1 MVSQLSSRM
10 RERLARFLGNVS
22 EGLCRRASVFVGEM
36 VYGILASGSVVL
48 TRIGR
53 QLGEPISLKQTEKR
67 LSRNLARRELAWAIS
82 AGLLRD
88 AAPRIGRDTL
98 LILDPT
104 DICKPHARKMEY
116 LATIRD
122 GSEKRLGKGYWMVSV
137 VAANTGERSMI
148 PLWSQVFSQES
159 PDFISENTE
168 ILAALQ
174 RISRATE
181 GRGVWVIDRGGDRG
195 RLFEELLRD
204 EAGYRFVIRLRGDRL
219 LEPARGSA
227 APAADLAMKT
237 ALVYE
242 KTLVREQGDRSRAI
256 TVRFGAR
263 RVRLPNQP
271 DTTLWLVVATGLGSQ
286 PLLLLT
292 NCLLRRTQREI
303 RWVLDSYLTRWSIE
317 ETIRWIKQA
326 YELEDVRVL
335 TFQRLRNL
343 VWLVTLAAYFLAV
356 LVTRQNRLW
365 LAVIRLVDV
374 SKPLFGMP
382 RMPLY
387 ALSRGIATVFSR
399 HPRAPRPPRP
409 PSRPRQL
416 PLFET

>member
-1 MVSQLSSRM
+1 MISQLSTRM
-10 RERLARFLGNVS
+10 RARLARFLGNVS

-67 LSRNLARRELAWAIS
+67 LSRNLARPELAQVIS
-82 AGLLRD
+82 ARLLDD
-88 AAPRIGRDTL
+88 AARLIGRDTL
-98 LILDPT
+98 LVLDPT

-137 VAANTGERSMI
+137 VAATTGKRAMI

-159 PDFISENTE
+159 PNFISENAE
-168 ILAALQ
+168 ILQALR

-195 RLFEELLRD
+195 RLFRELLRKD
-204 EAGYRFVIRLRGDRL
+204 AGYRFIVRLRGDRL
-219 LEPARGSA
+219 LIPPRGSA
-227 APAADLAMKT
+227 AVAMELAKKT
-237 ALVYE
+237 VLPYRKAI
-242 KTLVREQGDRSRAI
+242 VRDRGERSWTS
-256 TVRFGAR
+256 TVHFGAR
-263 RVRLPNQP
+263 RVSLPNHP
-271 DTTLWLVVATGLGSQ
+271 DTVLWLVVVTGLGRQ

-292 NCLLRRTQREI
+292 NCTLKRTARQI
-303 RWVLDSYLTRWSIE
+303 RWAVDSYLTRWSIE
-317 ETIRWIKQA
+317 ETIRWIKQE
-326 YELEDVRVL
+326 YDLENVRVL

-343 VWLVTLAAYFLAV
+343 VWLVTLAAYYLSV
-356 LVTRQNRLW
+356 LVTDRHRLW
-365 LAVIRLVDV
+365 LSVIRLIDV
-374 SKPLFGMP
+374 GKPLFGMP

-399 HPRAPRPPRP
+399 HPRAPRPLKP
-409 PSRPRQL
+409 PSPHQL

>member
-1 MVSQLSSRM
+1 MISQLSTRM
-10 RERLARFLGNVS
+10 RTRLARFLGNVS

-67 LSRNLARRELAWAIS
+67 LSRNLARPELARVIS
-82 AGLLRD
+82 ARLLDD
-88 AAPRIGRDTL
+88 AVRFIDRDTL
-98 LILDPT
+98 LVLDPT
-104 DICKPHARKMEY
+104 DIHKPHARKMEY

-137 VAANTGERSMI
+137 VAATTGKRSMI

-168 ILAALQ
+168 IIHALR
-174 RISRATE
+174 RISEATE

-195 RLFEELLRD
+195 RLFSELLRKD
-204 EAGYRFVIRLRGDRL
+204 AGYRFIVRLRGDRL
-219 LEPARGSA
+219 LVPARGSA
-227 APAADLAMKT
+227 AAAMELARKM
-237 ALVYE
+237 ALPYRKVI
-242 KTLVREQGDRSRAI
+242 VRERGDQGSMAE
-256 TVRFGAR
+256 VRFGAR
-263 RVRLPNQP
+263 PVFLPNHP
-271 DTTLWLVVATGLGSQ
+271 DIALWLVAVTGLGRQ

-292 NCLLRRTQREI
+292 NCTLGRRVRLI
-303 RWVLDSYLTRWSIE
+303 RWVVESYLTRWSIE
-317 ETIRWIKQA
+317 ETIRWIKQE
-326 YELEDVRVL
+326 YELENVRVL

-343 VWLVTLAAYFLAV
+343 VWLVTLAAYYLSV
-356 LVTRQNRLW
+356 LVIGRHRLW
-365 LAVIRLVDV
+365 LGVIRLIDV

-399 HPRAPRPPRP
+399 HPRAPRPLKPPR
-409 PSRPRQL
+409 SAQL